1 MINMFFINIRG
12 IAQLA
17 SVSALGAEGP
27 QFESEYP
34 DLIIK
39 WLQILNFV
47 TLFICIQKSSI
58 LLMRPSKN

>member
-1 MINMFFINIRG
+1 
-12 IAQLA
+12 
-17 SVSALGAEGP
+17 
-27 QFESEYP
+27 
-34 DLIIK
+34 LIIK